1 MALSP
6 TELRLRLSS
15 DEPDYAQLAQL
26 IDGSDVPVLMQLAN
40 DPDPMLASKAVYLAS
55 LLPNPQA
62 HDIVATAS
70 NSPRDLVRIASASA
84 LVNLPDEVRYPIA
97 DRLIDSD
104 DVSVK
109 KLAIKSVEQSAPAA
123 LKQKLDRMSRENPS
137 EMIRNLSKTTFQK
150 IN

>member
-26 IDGSDVPVLMQLAN
+26 IDGSDVSVLLQLAN

-62 HDIVATAS
+62 HDIVVTAS
-70 NSPRDLVRIASASA
+70 NSPRALVRIASASA

-97 DRLIDSD
+97 DRLIDAD

-109 KLAIKSVEQSAPAA
+109 KLAIKAVEQAAPAA

-137 EMIRNLSKTTFQK
+137 EMIRNLSKTTLQK